1 MKSKSILLAAFAA
14 CALFA
19 GAAQAAKDISSA
31 NQQILQDGAVSH
43 QWKQSYK
50 KNNQG
55 NFFNDIFAFRLDQTR
70 GVSFS
75 LRSTSPSAST
85 GLDMTG
91 FALFGA
97 DDHLILN
104 GTMRTSGA
112 LDGWDLETTLG
123 QGNYYLK
130 ISGTLVSNTGGTYDA
145 NGRVFA
151 PVPEPAT
158 YALLLGGLAVVGGMA
173 ARRRAKA
180 A

>member
-1 MKSKSILLAAFAA
+1 MKSKSILVAAFAA

-31 NQQILQDGAVSH
+31 SQQILQGGAASH
-43 QWKQSYK
+43 QWTQSYK

-55 NFFNDIFAFRLDQTR
+55 NFFNDIFAFSLDQAR

-91 FALFGA
+91 FSLYGA

-104 GTMRTSGA
+104 GTMRTRGA

-123 QGNYYLK
+123 KGNYYLK
-130 ISGTLVSNTGGTYDA
+130 ISGTLISTTGGTYDA

-158 YALLLGGLAVVGGMA
+158 YALLLGGLAVVGVA